1 MESAARPACALAGD
15 PGEAGNVTT
24 EEELAHLEDSI
35 RRLKVEY
42 DIYFGGGAKKAPTE
56 LDWRVRSL
64 IKKHSDSQKLTVSQ
78 RFHYNTMVERYAIYS
93 DLWRQKV
100 RIREEG
106 YRRPQDALL
115 GIQGL
120 RTFHPEE
127 QISRSAVLTFAGSD
141 ELENIRQLYELMG
154 GASAVSDR
162 VPGHESLEAFAAF
175 LRAKTRQLQQR
186 YGCAAVRYT
195 VQVKDGRAKIKAKPG
210 N

>member
-1 MESAARPACALAGD
+1 MYCGLAW
-15 PGEAGNVTT
+15 PRNVTT
-24 EEELAHLEDSI
+24 DEELARLEDDI

-42 DIYFGGGAKKAPTE
+42 DIYFGGGSKKAPVE
-56 LDWRVRSL
+56 LEWRVRSL
-64 IKKHSDSQKLTVSQ
+64 IKKFSDSQKLTVSQ

-120 RTFHPEE
+120 REFHPD
-127 QISRSAVLTFAGSD
+127 QPPKSRSAVLRFADSD
-141 ELENIRQLYELMG
+141 ELESIRQLYEMLG
-154 GASAVSDR
+154 SAGADSDR

-175 LRAKTRQLQQR
+175 LRAKTKQLQER
-186 YGCAAVRYT
+186 YACAAVRYT
-195 VQVKDGRAKIKAKPG
+195 VQVKDGRVRIKAKPG
-210 N
+210 K